1 MLAFQSSLIF
11 AGFIFS
17 MVALTF
23 ALRPVK
29 KTTPFGV

>member
-1 MLAFQSSLIF
+1 MLATQSFLIF
-11 AGFIFS
+11 AGFAFS

-23 ALRPVK
+23 ALRPIK